1 MHQDC
6 LQVLTGRQ
14 HAMALVHA
22 YPSLLRID
30 DMLDSLAVQQNEP
43 SQVQLL
49 ADAHTVD
56 TAPHCKDLYAY
67 IDSLSEGSIPHY
79 VPFPRRAS
87 SGSSGTASSDGFLL
101 AASGDC

>member
-1 MHQDC
+1 
-6 LQVLTGRQ
+6 
-14 HAMALVHA
+14 MALVHA

-30 DMLDSLAVQQNEP
+30 DMLDSLAVQQNEA
-43 SQVQLL
+43 SQLQLL

-79 VPFPRRAS
+79 VPFPRRAN
-87 SGSSGTASSDGFLL
+87 SGSSGAASSDSFLL
-101 AASGDC
+101 AAGSDC